1 VLRILS
7 RFILQLDF
15 AHSSRRLKPHAD
27 RRRSSS
33 HRPLSIFDAVFPPL
47 VQRMIEK
54 SAKRSGD
61 FTSPVLD

>member
-7 RFILQLDF
+7 RFILRFGF
-15 AHSSRRLKPHAD
+15 ASSSRGLKPRAG
-27 RRRSSS
+27 RRSSSS

-54 SAKRSGD
+54 SAPRSGD
-61 FTSPVLD
+61 FTSPVSD